1 MYSKYSVLC
10 TRVAD
15 PSLNKNCPK
24 GSNHST
30 TMDPETSTSLFHS
43 FSHTL
48 SPLHPLSLL
57 CGVPLLISR
66 SPHPPSLISS
76 PLLSLPH
83 LSKTPDS
90 YCDCC
95 APAGLLHCLSH
106 PPSLSSNI
114 RLPPRRAS
122 CTPVLII
129 NCIRATETDGSLP
142 LDRTPLGQDLQ
153 RFHPTSK
160 GLAVLSLLPDVIQR
174 PRPVDS
180 LLSFVFLFHRPIKSI
195 LAVILSTGH
204 EVVKILLAVPR
215 KRPILLRI

>member
-1 MYSKYSVLC
+1 
-10 TRVAD
+10 
-15 PSLNKNCPK
+15 
-24 GSNHST
+24 
-30 TMDPETSTSLFHS
+30 MDPETSTSLFHS
-43 FSHTL
+43 FSLSL

-66 SPHPPSLISS
+66 SPHPPSLVSS

-180 LLSFVFLFHRPIKSI
+180 LLSFVFSLPSADQVYSGCHP
-195 LAVILSTGH
+195 LYW
-204 EVVKILLAVPR
+204 P
-215 KRPILLRI
+215 